1 MAISKA
7 KRARRRERYE
17 RNVAKEQAHKKQAW
31 EEGKLIEENYNQGSY
46 TAEYTKELSGRI
58 IEYLANDYNPV
69 PELFLYTFRRYKG
82 KIQDLILHWSEEC
95 EKDNTYN
102 ILKLLLETYWDSTPE
117 ELAANVHDRYIRTLH
132 GEILW

>member
-1 MAISKA
+1 MAISKE

-46 TAEYTKELSGRI
+46 TAEYTKELGGRI
-58 IEYLANDYNPV
+58 IEYLANDYSPV

-117 ELAANVHDRYIRTLH
+117 ELATNVHDRYIRTLH

>member
-46 TAEYTKELSGRI
+46 TAEYTKELGGRI
-58 IEYLANDYNPV
+58 IEYLANDYSPV

-117 ELAANVHDRYIRTLH
+117 ELATNVHDRYIRTLH